1 MMTLATRC
9 RDAAEQLSLLYGDF
23 ALFSL
28 VQQEETAGKWDIVVS
43 APWVS
48 ENRAGIQRIV
58 DVLRQ
63 YLKAEDWFNIA
74 RVLPL
79 RVDSPLVQ
87 TMTRIFFAPNL
98 SQKESGG
105 GLQIQETSS
114 FVTEAI
120 TVERAFVIIADRAA
134 SNAAQVG
141 ALAPIVRGAI
151 REEVAV

>member
-9 RDAAEQLSLLYGDF
+9 RDAAEQLSQLYGDF

-63 YLKAEDWFNIA
+63 YLTAEDWLNIA

-98 SQKESGG
+98 SRDEAGG
-105 GLQIQETSS
+105 GLMVQETSS
-114 FVTEAI
+114 FVTEAV

-134 SNAAQVG
+134 SNSAQVG
-141 ALAPIVRGAI
+141 ALASTGRGAM
-151 REEVAV
+151 RDEVAV